1 MKFTFSNSSRKKVE
15 GLEQEVIDLKTKKI
29 IDETQF
35 PVNMLEQ
42 NGLIPHKPM
51 KLKRGRGYRPIF
63 RSEIEEAKTHSPF
76 ATRQA
81 KWLGVHP
88 RTYRKYCRMYNIWDP
103 HPNEKGKRNLFNP
116 ERGKYPIAK
125 ILAGDFNGNPLVS
138 NFMVIDKII
147 RSKTFPARCNICGY
161 NKRRIIDRKMALLL
175 DHKDGDQTNFKLDNL
190 QILCYNCTFEC
201 GRGYI
206 RRGNHMYTF
215 DPEIIDGIRL
225 EDVKKQ
231 SRY

>member
-1 MKFTFSNSSRKKVE
+1 MQETSSLNLNNTSSISPPTFLKEVTASLDYETRGESRLMTILYKKVE

-103 HPNEKGKRNLFNP
+103 HPNEKGKRNLFSI
-116 ERGKYPIAK
+116 KPIA
-125 ILAGDFNGNPLVS
+125 
-138 NFMVIDKII
+138 
-147 RSKTFPARCNICGY
+147 
-161 NKRRIIDRKMALLL
+161 
-175 DHKDGDQTNFKLDNL
+175 DNML
-190 QILCYNCTFEC
+190 FTPYYSI
-201 GRGYI
+201 
-206 RRGNHMYTF
+206 
-215 DPEIIDGIRL
+215 
-225 EDVKKQ
+225 
-231 SRY
+231 